1 MGGCGRVQTSAHKWQ
16 FAAFLGLLGVR
27 EPPRRVGKAADSSPP
42 PTAGKSGAL
51 YLQDDVGSE
60 MRHLRQTVGALAE
73 NAVWEQGRLRGFLL
87 AVKPEQLPEL
97 ESPSSHRKDG
107 TGERVSDLRR

>member
-1 MGGCGRVQTSAHKWQ
+1 
-16 FAAFLGLLGVR
+16 
-27 EPPRRVGKAADSSPP
+27 
-42 PTAGKSGAL
+42 
-51 YLQDDVGSE
+51 